1 MVPYLGVHDAASVFR
16 IGCIRVNSGK
26 TPRRAEEGYTP
37 RVRLALLTAAAL
49 TGFSA
54 NSLLTR
60 AAITGGYLDPWT
72 FMGVRMATGALTLW
86 LVLRFRAAYQTGPG
100 RERGSWAMGAWLG
113 GYAILF
119 TVAYT
124 RIDAGP
130 GALLLFGSV
139 QLTMFFTALVR
150 GERLSSWQWLGVGL
164 ALSGLL
170 VLTLPGLTAPDPIGA
185 ALMAGAGACWGAYS
199 LAGKRARDPLAVTGA
214 NFVRAATGISLI
226 VLAVRP
232 EGPVSSIGIGLAAL
246 SGAIASGMAYAAWYA
261 VLPSLPAW
269 RAATIQLAVPVLTAA
284 AAALVLDESLS
295 PRLLIAMVLV
305 VAGIWFATRSR

>member
-1 MVPYLGVHDAASVFR
+1 
-16 IGCIRVNSGK
+16 
-26 TPRRAEEGYTP
+26 
-37 RVRLALLTAAAL
+37 VRLVLLTAAAL

-60 AAITGGYLDPWT
+60 AAITGGHLDPWT
-72 FMGVRMATGALTLW
+72 FMGVRLLTGALALW
-86 LVLRFRAAYQTGPG
+86 LVLRVRAASRTGVAG
-100 RERGSWAMGAWLG
+100 ERGSWAMAAWLG
-113 GYAILF
+113 GYAVLF

-130 GALLLFGSV
+130 GALILFGSV

-150 GERLSSWQWLGVGL
+150 GERLSPAQWLGVGL
-164 ALSGLL
+164 AVTGLL

-199 LAGKRARDPLAVTGA
+199 LAGKRAADPLAVTGD
-214 NFVRAATGISLI
+214 NFVRAAAAVTLI
-226 VLAVRP
+226 VIALRP
-232 EGPVSSIGIGLAAL
+232 DGPVSTTGVVLATL

-284 AAALVLDESLS
+284 AAAVLLSESVS
-295 PRLLIAMVLV
+295 ARLLTAMVLV
-305 VAGIWFATRSR
+305 VAGIWFATRRR